1 MAPEQAAMFEAIFN
15 QFPSPV
21 TILKANIPR
30 FTIIA
35 MNDERR
41 SAPGT
46 PADVIGRDAFDIYKP
61 WDKASEL
68 QFSMLKDGLIE
79 AVREKKQVKLPLLYF
94 EVPSADG
101 TKVERAWVQSEIAPV
116 LDAAGKVDYLVSIAR
131 NVTELEL
138 NRLALAELREKEL
151 FLKNELSTLNE
162 ILKSTND
169 ELLTVNEELSCT
181 NEELAASNEELAA
194 TNDQLLT
201 ANEQLIQSRLSLEG
215 LNVELE
221 ERVLKRTKAS
231 AESEHRFRTMFE
243 TISQMAWSVTN
254 NAEAT
259 FFNKSWYDFTGLDYD
274 ASKLFG
280 WKDVIHPDDLP
291 ASVNKFRDMQAG
303 ITMGGGIENRFKRF
317 DGQYRW
323 HLTRM
328 LPIKNE
334 DGGIEMWIGTATE
347 IHELKELQQQKD
359 DFISI
364 ASHEL
369 KTPVTTL
376 KASLQLLDRMKDNP
390 SPEALPKLIVQ
401 SRRSM
406 QKISTLIDDLLNI
419 GRLEQKE
426 IYLNKT
432 RFIASELLNAVCNP
446 ISLAGKHRI
455 HILGNKEVQI
465 YADEHQIDQVVTNFV
480 SNAVKYA
487 ANSEEIILL
496 IEETDKMVK
505 VSVKD
510 SGPGIPKEKIPFLFD
525 RYYRVDAKGHQGSGL
540 GLGLF
545 ISAEIIKRH
554 GGQIGVESELGKGS
568 KFWFTIPTGT
578 PVNHT

>member
-1 MAPEQAAMFEAIFN
+1 MAPAHTSMFEAIFN

-41 SAPGT
+41 NAPGT

-61 WDKASEL
+61 WDKASEQ

-79 AVREKKQVKLPLLYF
+79 AVKEKRQVKLPLLYF
-94 EVPSADG
+94 EVSNADE
-101 TKVERAWVQSEIAPV
+101 TKVECAWVQSEITPI
-116 LDAAGKVDYLVSIAR
+116 LDATGKVDCLVSIVR

-138 NRLALAELREKEL
+138 NRLAVEELKEKEL
-151 FLKNELSTLNE
+151 ALKDELSSVNE
-162 ILKSTND
+162 TLKSTND

-181 NEELAASNEELAA
+181 NEELAAANEELAA
-194 TNDQLLT
+194 TN
-201 ANEQLIQSRLSLEG
+201 NQLIATNEKLMQSRHSLEV
-215 LNVELE
+215 LNAELE
-221 ERVLKRTKAS
+221 ERVLRRTKAL
-231 AESEHRFRTMFE
+231 AESECRFRTMFE

-254 NAEAT
+254 KAEAT
-259 FFNKSWYDFTGLDYD
+259 FFNKSWYDFTGLDYE
-274 ASKLFG
+274 ASKMFG
-280 WKDVIHPDDLP
+280 WKEVIHPDDLA
-291 ASVNKFRDMQAG
+291 ASINKFSNMQAG
-303 ITMGGGIENRFKRF
+303 LSNGGGIENRFRRF

-334 DGGIEMWIGTATE
+334 DGDIDMWIGTATE

-376 KASLQLLDRMKDNP
+376 KASLQLLDRMKDDP
-390 SPEALPKLIVQ
+390 SPQALPKLIIQ

-419 GRLEQKE
+419 GRLQQKE

-432 RFIASELLNAVCNP
+432 RFIVSELLNAACNP
-446 ISLAGKHRI
+446 ISLAGRHHI
-455 HILGNKEVQI
+455 HILGDKELKA
-465 YADEHQIDQVVTNFV
+465 YADEHHIDQVVTNLV

-496 IEETDKMVK
+496 IEEADKMVK

-510 SGPGIPKEKIPFLFD
+510 SGPGIPKEKVPFLFE
-525 RYYRVDAKGHQGSGL
+525 RYYRADAKSHQGSGL

-545 ISAEIIKRH
+545 ISSEIIKRH
-554 GGQIGVESELGKGS
+554 GGQIGVESELGRGS
-568 KFWFTIPTGT
+568 KFWFTIPTQAADQS
-578 PVNHT
+578 